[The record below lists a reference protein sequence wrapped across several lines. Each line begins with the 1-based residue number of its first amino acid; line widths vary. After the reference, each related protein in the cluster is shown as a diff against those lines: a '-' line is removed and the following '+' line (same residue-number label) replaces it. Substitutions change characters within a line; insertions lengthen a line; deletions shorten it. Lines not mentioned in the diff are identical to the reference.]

1 MVGEATYRALKEA
14 SYGWCATLNHQFGAP
29 MYGDDVA
36 TLQARLQDLGFYTGL
51 VDGHFGLQTHNAL
64 MSYQREYG
72 LYPDGICGPET
83 LRSLY
88 FLGSR
93 VTGGSPHAIREE
105 ELVRRSGPRLSGK
118 RIIIDPGRGGAD
130 HGLIMQGPDG
140 PISEADILWDL
151 ASRLEGRMTA
161 IGMET
166 FLSRSANRAPSDAE
180 RAATA
185 NTVGA
190 DLMISLRCATQASP
204 SANGVASF
212 HFGNSHGSVST
223 IGRNLADFIQREVVA
238 RTGLRDC
245 RTHGRTWDLLRL
257 TRMPTVQVDAGYITN
272 PRDRAMLVSTPDPR
286 LGRRRHPG
294 RGQAAV
300 SARQERPPH
309 GHIHVRRTARPR
321 AVCRAGRAGQP
332 DLTGSVSNRGLIP
345 RRPAA
350 AAGRFPAAV
359 PMPPRRRPSSP
370 VPAPAPAAAAG
381 STGAGQPRRSRR
393 PAAGPRRAR
402 IGRPSS
408 HRAPRRPAADQVAP
422 AAGRA
427 IRSTSAVRPNA
438 SSARTPRRTRS
449 PTTAAIRR
457 RGSPSLPW
465 PDSTPSEV
473 SSTASALTGPVGK
486 AGARGTAR
494 GGA

>member
-1 MVGEATYRALKEA
+1 MSSLRRGDRGGPVTEIRAALSALGLMDSPDDDLTTGKHVALDAFDGELDHAVRAFQQNRGLLVDGVVGEATYRALKEA
-14 SYGWCATLNHQFGAP
+14 SYRLGARTLAHQFGAP

-51 VDGHFGLQTHNAL
+51 VDGHFGLQSHNGL

-118 RIIIDPGRGGAD
+118 RIIIDPGRGGDD
-130 HGLIMQGPDG
+130 HGPIFAGPDG

-166 FLSRSANRAPSDAE
+166 FLSRPVGRNPSNAE

-190 DLMISLRCATQASP
+190 DLMISLRCAALPGSP
-204 SANGVASF
+204 ANGVASF

-223 IGRNLADFIQREVVA
+223 IGRNLADFIQRELVA

-257 TRMPTVQVDAGYITN
+257 TRMPTIQIDVGYLTN
-272 PRDRAMLVSTPDPR
+272 PHDRDLLISEQVRDSLAEGIL
-286 LGRRRHPG
+286 
-294 RGQAAV
+294 AAV
-300 SARQERPPH
+300 KRLYLLGKNDRPTGTFTFAELLAHERSVEQQSAER
-309 GHIHVRRTARPR
+309 
-321 AVCRAGRAGQP
+321 
-332 DLTGSVSNRGLIP
+332 
-345 RRPAA
+345 AA
-350 AAGRFPAAV
+350 QA
-359 PMPPRRRPSSP
+359 
-370 VPAPAPAAAAG
+370 
-381 STGAGQPRRSRR
+381 
-393 PAAGPRRAR
+393 
-402 IGRPSS
+402 
-408 HRAPRRPAADQVAP
+408 
-422 AAGRA
+422 
-427 IRSTSAVRPNA
+427 
-438 SSARTPRRTRS
+438 
-449 PTTAAIRR
+449 
-457 RGSPSLPW
+457 
-465 PDSTPSEV
+465 
-473 SSTASALTGPVGK
+473 
-486 AGARGTAR
+486 
-494 GGA
+494 

>member
-1 MVGEATYRALKEA
+1 MSSLRRGDRGGPVTEIRAALSALGLMDSPDSDLTTGKHVALDVFDEELDQAVRAFQQHRGLLVDGVVGEATYRALKEA
-14 SYGWCATLNHQFGAP
+14 SYRLGARTLAHQFGAP

-36 TLQARLQDLGFYTGL
+36 TLQARLQDLGFYTDL
-51 VDGHFGLQTHNAL
+51 VDGHFGLQTHNGL

-118 RIIIDPGRGGAD
+118 RVIVDPGRGGDD
-130 HGLIMQGPDG
+130 HGQIMQGPSG

-166 FLSRSANRAPSDAE
+166 FLSRPVGRSPSDAE

-190 DLMISLRCATQASP
+190 DLMISLRCAALPGSA
-204 SANGVASF
+204 ANGMASF

-257 TRMPTVQVDAGYITN
+257 TRMPTIQVDIGYITN
-272 PRDRAMLVSTPDPR
+272 MHDRDLLVSPQTRDSIAEGI
-286 LGRRRHPG
+286 L
-294 RGQAAV
+294 AAV
-300 SARQERPPH
+300 KRLYLLGKNDRPTGTFTFAELLAHERSVEQA
-309 GHIHVRRTARPR
+309 GH
-321 AVCRAGRAGQP
+321 
-332 DLTGSVSNRGLIP
+332 
-345 RRPAA
+345 AA
-350 AAGRFPAAV
+350 QG
-359 PMPPRRRPSSP
+359 
-370 VPAPAPAAAAG
+370 
-381 STGAGQPRRSRR
+381 
-393 PAAGPRRAR
+393 
-402 IGRPSS
+402 
-408 HRAPRRPAADQVAP
+408 
-422 AAGRA
+422 
-427 IRSTSAVRPNA
+427 
-438 SSARTPRRTRS
+438 
-449 PTTAAIRR
+449 
-457 RGSPSLPW
+457 
-465 PDSTPSEV
+465 
-473 SSTASALTGPVGK
+473 
-486 AGARGTAR
+486 
-494 GGA
+494 